1 MKRIVV
7 IIFVVLLGL
16 SATAQS
22 KTGNKLPSVNVK
34 TLDGKTFNT
43 SEISNDGKPILIA
56 FWALWCKPCK
66 KELDA
71 YNELYEDWQDETGVK
86 IIAVSIDDARST
98 AKVKPFVM
106 GKDWQ
111 FDVFLDPNQE
121 FKRAMSVNMVPHTFL
136 LDGNGEIVWNTPITI
151 AGGISAWTQILS
163 IEKDEENGF
172 YIAWYED
179 RDQDNK
185 FEIYIQHLNAN
196 GEITFAENGMEICTN
211 TTQNHFQPSLQ
222 VFGSYVIAAWEETD
236 ANQNQRG
243 LFAQKISAD
252 GTLLWGEN
260 GLAIIPLSNENL
272 SFISNKKI
280 EKSL

>member
-71 YNELYEDWQDETGVK
+71 YNELYEDWQDETSVK

-136 LDGNGEIVWNTPITI
+136 LDGNGKIVYQHTSYYE
-151 AGGISAWTQILS
+151 GL
-163 IEKDEENGF
+163 EDELFELVKKVAKG
-172 YIAWYED
+172 ED
-179 RDQDNK
+179 
-185 FEIYIQHLNAN
+185 
-196 GEITFAENGMEICTN
+196 
-211 TTQNHFQPSLQ
+211 
-222 VFGSYVIAAWEETD
+222 
-236 ANQNQRG
+236 
-243 LFAQKISAD
+243 
-252 GTLLWGEN
+252 
-260 GLAIIPLSNENL
+260 
-272 SFISNKKI
+272 ISNH
-280 EKSL
+280 